1 MKYITPIKFPK
12 FNLEL
17 PKQQIKK
24 VVYTDPSSILH
35 TLGVPKFDYFDLQ
48 CLKALIKP
56 QQFLEIHKDLDHL
69 GQPGCAWSLVF
80 CPNGHDNCFLEIYEE
95 TPETTLLTFNAP
107 SNFPLTYLD
116 PTTAKL
122 VEFWNM
128 KDGACIFDPG
138 SYWHTV
144 RNTSDN
150 YIHVLSFRSKEIK
163 SLIILKI
170 LIEPLV

>member
-24 VVYTDPSSILH
+24 VVYTDPSSIL
-35 TLGVPKFDYFDLQ
+35 
-48 CLKALIKP
+48 
-56 QQFLEIHKDLDHL
+56 
-69 GQPGCAWSLVF
+69 
-80 CPNGHDNCFLEIYEE
+80 CFLEIYEE

-163 SLIILKI
+163 SLIILKN